1 MPFSFQLTVLALLVS
16 KVVEALSC
24 ASGDTVLT
32 FGAIGVLQC
41 EYPTRDGEVLAIRG
55 IACVNRVC

>member
-16 KVVEALSC
+16 KVEALSC

-41 EYPTRDGEVLAIRG
+41 EYPTCDSEVLAIRG